1 MRIKYMIWIA
11 AVWVLLSAPALAEE
25 FDQTKAVIMDME
37 FRDSILY
44 HHETSIVYNYP
55 PVYLV
60 EPIYGLRI
68 EVLTYSNES
77 EEFPYHDPRPVYY
90 SPGGFQYLENVSF
103 DIIIPFVRDMRTV
116 RISDGNGT
124 GLIEVDVS
132 NLLGEFCAQAND
144 YCDSDCAEGA
154 DPDCELGITTSTA
167 PPTTIPTT
175 LPTTT
180 TIEQG
185 GGQDIL
191 GYLPYLI
198 ILIIAIV
205 IIHRLRK
212 RQKIAGIEQKK
223 KKEEE
228 DLREWVEEQ
237 LKNGEDPEL
246 LRRALKRQGA
256 SPAVVDEI
264 MDGL

>member
-11 AVWVLLSAPALAEE
+11 TVWVLLSAPALAEE
-25 FDQTKAVIMDME
+25 FDQTKAVIMDLE

-44 HHETSIVYNYP
+44 HHETSIVYNHP
-55 PVYLV
+55 PVYKV

-68 EVLTYSNES
+68 EVLTHSNES
-77 EEFPYHDPRPVYY
+77 EEFPYNDPRPVYH

-103 DIIIPFVRDMRTV
+103 DIIIPFVRNMRTV
-116 RISDGNGT
+116 RISNGSGT
-124 GLIEVDVS
+124 LLIAVDVG
-132 NLLGEFCAQAND
+132 NLAGEFCAEAND
-144 YCDSDCAEGA
+144 YCDSDCTDL
-154 DPDCELGITTSTA
+154 DPDCITTTTSTA

-175 LPTTT
+175 LSTTT
-180 TIEQG
+180 TIEQEG
-185 GGQDIL
+185 GWGVL
-191 GYLPYLI
+191 GYLPYI
-198 ILIIAIV
+198 IMVIIATV

-212 RQKIAGIEQKK
+212 KQQTAKIEQKK
-223 KKEEE
+223 KKEEQ

-237 LKNGEDPEL
+237 LRNGEDPEL

-256 SPAVVDEI
+256 SPAMVDEI